1 MEDKTVKKGHLHPI
15 TLAIDEIRRIFKEI
29 GFSVAEG
36 PEIETEYYNFDA
48 LNIPSDHP
56 ARDMQ
61 DTFWMSPLSSK
72 KVLRTHT
79 SPVQIHYMENHSMS
93 DGPIAIIAPGKTYR
107 NEAIDAT
114 HGAEF
119 YQVEGLYIN
128 KKVSMADL
136 KGVLEH
142 FFKAYFGPDVEI
154 RFRPSFFPFT
164 EPSVEIDL
172 RYKDRWLEV
181 MGAGLVHPKVLEA
194 GGIDPKEYSGFA
206 FGGGIERLVM
216 IKCVIDDLRLFYSGD
231 LRVINQF

>member
-1 MEDKTVKKGHLHPI
+1 METESKGHIHPI
-15 TLAIDEIRRIFKEI
+15 TLAIEEIRRIFKEI

-48 LNIPSDHP
+48 LNIPADHP

-61 DTFWMSPLSSK
+61 DTFWVAPLSDR

-79 SPVQIHYMENHSMS
+79 SPVQIHYMENHKP
-93 DGPIAIIAPGKTYR
+93 PIAIIVPGKTYR

-136 KGVLEH
+136 KGVLNH
-142 FFKAYFGPDVEI
+142 FFKSFFGPDVEI

-164 EPSVEIDL
+164 EPSVEIDMK
-172 RYKDRWLEV
+172 YKDKWLEM

-194 GGIDPKEYSGFA
+194 GGIDSKEYSGFA
-206 FGGGIERLVM
+206 FGGGIDRMVM
-216 IKCVIDDLRLFYSGD
+216 LKYGIEDLRLLYSAD

>member
-1 MEDKTVKKGHLHPI
+1 MEDKTVNKGHLHPI

-48 LNIPSDHP
+48 LNVPADHP

-61 DTFWMSPLSSK
+61 DTFWMDPVSEK
-72 KVLRTHT
+72 KLLRTQT
-79 SPVQIHYMENHSMS
+79 SPIQIRYMENNRP
-93 DGPIAIIAPGKTYR
+93 PIAIISPGKVYR

-119 YQVEGLYIN
+119 FQVEGFYVD

-142 FFKAYFGPDVEI
+142 FFKEFFGPDVEI

-181 MGAGLVHPKVLEA
+181 MGAGLVHPKILES
-194 GGIDPKEYSGFA
+194 GGIDPKEFSGFA

-216 IKCVIDDLRLFYSGD
+216 IKYGIDDLRLFYSGD

>member
-1 MEDKTVKKGHLHPI
+1 MEEKDKGHIHPI

-48 LNIPSDHP
+48 LNIPEFHP

-61 DTFWMSPLSSK
+61 DTFWMDPLSERK
-72 KVLRTHT
+72 LLRTQT
-79 SPVQIHYMENHSMS
+79 SPVQIRYMENHKP
-93 DGPIAIIAPGKTYR
+93 PIAIIAPGKVYR
-107 NEAIDAT
+107 NESTDAT

-119 YQVEGLYIN
+119 YQVEGLYIDKN
-128 KKVSMADL
+128 VSLANL
-136 KGVLEH
+136 KGVLEY
-142 FFKAYFGPDVEI
+142 FFKSFFGSDVEI

-194 GGIDPKEYSGFA
+194 GGIDSKEFSGFA
-206 FGGGIERLVM
+206 FGCGIERLVM
-216 IKCVIDDLRLFYSGD
+216 VKYGIDDLRLLYSGD

>member
-1 MEDKTVKKGHLHPI
+1 METENKGHIHPI
-15 TLAIDEIRRIFKEI
+15 TLAIEEIRRIFKEI

-36 PEIETEYYNFDA
+36 PEIETEHYNFDA
-48 LNIPSDHP
+48 LNMPADHP

-61 DTFWMSPLSSK
+61 DTFWIAPLSDR

-79 SPVQIHYMENHSMS
+79 SPVQIHYMENHEP
-93 DGPIAIIAPGKTYR
+93 PIAIIALGKTYR

-119 YQVEGLYIN
+119 NQYEGLYIN
-128 KKVSMADL
+128 EKVSMADL
-136 KGVLEH
+136 KGVLMH
-142 FFKAYFGPDVEI
+142 FFKKFFGDDAEI

-164 EPSVEIDL
+164 EPSVEIDMK
-172 RYKDRWLEV
+172 YKGKWFEM
-181 MGAGLVHPKVLEA
+181 MGAGLVHPKVLKA
-194 GGIDPKEYSGFA
+194 GGIDSKQYSGFA

-216 IKCVIDDLRLFYSGD
+216 IKYGIDDLRLLYSGD

>member
-1 MEDKTVKKGHLHPI
+1 MEEKNKGHIHPI

-48 LNIPSDHP
+48 LNIPEFHP

-61 DTFWMSPLSSK
+61 DTFWMDPLSEK

-79 SPVQIHYMENHSMS
+79 SPVQIHYMENNKP
-93 DGPIAIIAPGKTYR
+93 PIAIIAPGKTYR

-119 YQVEGLYIN
+119 YQVEGLYIDKN
-128 KKVSMADL
+128 VSLANL

-142 FFKAYFGPDVEI
+142 FFKSFFGPDVEI

-194 GGIDPKEYSGFA
+194 GGIDPKEFSGFA

-216 IKCVIDDLRLFYSGD
+216 IKYGIDDLRLFYSGD